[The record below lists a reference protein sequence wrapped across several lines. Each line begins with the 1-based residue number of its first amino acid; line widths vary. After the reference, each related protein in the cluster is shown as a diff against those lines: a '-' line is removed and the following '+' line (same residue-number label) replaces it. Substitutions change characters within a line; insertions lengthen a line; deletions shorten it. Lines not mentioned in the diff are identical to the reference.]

1 MDLDPSH
8 YFALVAALLASAF
21 FSGMEIAFVSANRL
35 QAELDRNQGGWA
47 GRLVEHLLRHPERFI
62 AAMLVGNNLALVIFG
77 LESGALI
84 AQALFGVA
92 DWESAS
98 SPMSALAAQTAI
110 ATLVVLVTAE
120 FLPKSFF
127 HGAPNRWLRFFS
139 LPLVVA
145 FYLLWPLAMV
155 VLALSRL
162 FLGKQADDDEAD
174 GLSAVD
180 LDDFVRGLNERMVDE
195 DDSSLDNELQ
205 ILQNAMDFSNLKA
218 RDCLVPRN
226 EIVALD
232 ASASLEE
239 LDRCF
244 TDTGL
249 SKVVIYRDNIDHVIG
264 YVHSKDL
271 LRRAA
276 QDGQSGTAGLA
287 RFLHPTIIVPEPMG
301 AQDILAEFIR
311 RKRHLAVVVD
321 EYGGTSGIL
330 TMEDIVEELIGNIE
344 DEHDTEALVE
354 MELGPGHYRFSAR
367 HEVDD
372 INVRFDLQLP
382 ENETYET
389 LGGLVLDLTEE
400 IPEEG
405 DRLELDGF
413 SLLITRV
420 DGARIVLIEVLRKEV
435 EEG

>member
-1 MDLDPSH
+1 MDHDPANL
-8 YFALVAALLASAF
+8 FLLLAALLASAF

-47 GRLVEHLLRHPERFI
+47 GRLVEHLLRKPERFI
-62 AAMLVGNNLALVIFG
+62 ASMLVGNNLALVIFG
-77 LESGALI
+77 LESGTLI
-84 AQALFGVA
+84 AQLLFDVG
-92 DWESAS
+92 DWESANN
-98 SPMSALAAQTAI
+98 PLAALAAQTGI
-110 ATLVVLVTAE
+110 ATVVVLVTAE

-127 HGAPNRWLRFFS
+127 HAAPNRWLRFFS
-139 LPLVVA
+139 VPLVVI
-145 FYLLWPLAMV
+145 YYVLWPLAMV
-155 VLALSRL
+155 VLSLSRL
-162 FLGKQADDDEAD
+162 FLRKQGEEGEEDN
-174 GLSAVD
+174 LSAVD
-180 LDDFVRGLNERMVDE
+180 LDDFVRGLNERMVSE
-195 DDSSLDNELQ
+195 EDSSLDNELQ
-205 ILQNAMDFSNLKA
+205 ILQNALDFSNLKA

-232 ASASLEE
+232 TNASLEE

-249 SKVVIYRDNIDHVIG
+249 SKVVIYRDTIDHVIG

-271 LRRAA
+271 LRRAEE
-276 QDGQSGTAGLA
+276 DGDSVGAGLA
-287 RFLHPTIIVPEPMG
+287 RYLHPTIIVPEPMG

-330 TMEDIVEELIGNIE
+330 TMEDIVEELIGDIE

-354 MELGPGHYRFSAR
+354 MELGEGHYRFSAR
-367 HEVDD
+367 HDVDD
-372 INVRFDLQLP
+372 LNERYNLQLP
-382 ENETYET
+382 ENESYET
-389 LGGLVLDLTEE
+389 LGGLVLQHMEA

-405 DRLELDGF
+405 QRLELDGL
-413 SLLITRV
+413 SILVTRV
-420 DGARIVLIEVLRKEV
+420 DGARIVLIEVLRKEP

>member
-405 DRLELDGF
+405 DRLELDVF